1 MQKNMEDKT
10 SPEAQEKEKRY
21 WFERALNLLMRR
33 EHSAVELHQKL
44 MLKGCPTHLLD
55 DLINKCTELNY
66 LSLERF
72 AEVFARNQ
80 SQLGYGPKKVQ
91 FLLKQHQIPQ
101 SMISIAL
108 EEADF
113 ATAKEIALRKIG
125 TKPEPKLR
133 AALYR
138 RGF

>member
-1 MQKNMEDKT
+1 MEDNI
-10 SPEAQEKEKRY
+10 SPEDRQKEKRY

-33 EHSAVELHQKL
+33 EHSVVELKQKL
-44 MLKGCPTHLLD
+44 TIKGCRD
-55 DLINKCTELNY
+55 ELVDEIIEDCISANY

-80 SQLGYGPKKVQ
+80 AQLGYGPKKVQ
-91 FLLKQHQIPQ
+91 FLLKQHQVP
-101 SMISIAL
+101 SDLMAIAL
-108 EEADF
+108 EEVNFDE
-113 ATAKEIALRKIG
+113 AKEIAFRKIG
-125 TKPEPKLR
+125 QKPDPKLR

>member
-1 MQKNMEDKT
+1 
-10 SPEAQEKEKRY
+10 
-21 WFERALNLLMRR
+21 MRR
-33 EHSAVELHQKL
+33 EHSIVELQQKL
-44 MLKGCPTHLLD
+44 SLKECPPE
-55 DLINKCTELNY
+55 LIDEIITECLEKNY

-80 SQLGYGPKKVQ
+80 AKLGYGPKKVQ
-91 FLLKQHQIPQ
+91 FLLKQHQVPLDVV
-101 SMISIAL
+101 SIAL

-113 ATAKEIALRKIG
+113 EEAKATALRKIG
-125 TKPEPKLR
+125 SKPEPKLR

>member
-1 MQKNMEDKT
+1 MENNDT
-10 SPEAQEKEKRY
+10 SLEQHKEQRY

-33 EHSAVELHQKL
+33 EHSAVELKQKL
-44 MLKGCPTHLLD
+44 VIKGCND
-55 DLINKCTELNY
+55 QWVDQIIERCIELNY

-80 SQLGYGPKKVQ
+80 AQLGYGPQKIK
-91 FLLKQHQIPQ
+91 FLLKQHHIPNEVV
-101 SMISIAL
+101 SIAL
-108 EEADF
+108 EEIDF
-113 ATAKEIALRKIG
+113 EHAYEVALRKIG
-125 TKPEPKLR
+125 NKPEQKLK

>member
-1 MQKNMEDKT
+1 MEDNI
-10 SPEAQEKEKRY
+10 SPEDRQKEKRY

-33 EHSAVELHQKL
+33 EHSVVELKQKL
-44 MLKGCPTHLLD
+44 TIKGCRD
-55 DLINKCTELNY
+55 ELVDEIIEDCISANY

-80 SQLGYGPKKVQ
+80 AQLGYGPKKVQ
-91 FLLKQHQIPQ
+91 FLLKQHQVP
-101 SMISIAL
+101 SDLMAIAL
-108 EEADF
+108 EEVDF
-113 ATAKEIALRKIG
+113 DEAKEIALRKIG
-125 TKPEPKLR
+125 QKPEPKLR

>member
-1 MQKNMEDKT
+1 MEDNI
-10 SPEAQEKEKRY
+10 SPEDRQKEKRY

-33 EHSAVELHQKL
+33 EHSVVELKQKL
-44 MLKGCPTHLLD
+44 TIKGCRD
-55 DLINKCTELNY
+55 ELVDEIIEDCISANY

-80 SQLGYGPKKVQ
+80 AQLGYGPKKVQ
-91 FLLKQHQIPQ
+91 FLLKQHQVP
-101 SMISIAL
+101 SDLMAIAL
-108 EEADF
+108 EEVNFDE
-113 ATAKEIALRKIG
+113 AKEIALRKIG
-125 TKPEPKLR
+125 QKPEPKLR

>member
-1 MQKNMEDKT
+1 MEDNKA
-10 SPEAQEKEKRY
+10 PEDLQKEQRY

-33 EHSAVELHQKL
+33 EHSIVELRQKL
-44 MLKGCPTHLLD
+44 TVKGCDVQLVEAIITQC
-55 DLINKCTELNY
+55 IESNY

-80 SQLGYGPKKVQ
+80 AQLGYGPKKVQ
-91 FLLKQHQIPQ
+91 FLLKQHQVP
-101 SMISIAL
+101 SDLVAIAL
-108 EEADF
+108 EDVNFDEAK
-113 ATAKEIALRKIG
+113 AIALRKIG
-125 TKPEPKLR
+125 QKPEPKLK

>member
-1 MQKNMEDKT
+1 MEDNI
-10 SPEAQEKEKRY
+10 SPEDRQKEKRY

-33 EHSAVELHQKL
+33 EHSIVELRQKL
-44 MLKGCPTHLLD
+44 VLKGCHEQLVEDIITQC
-55 DLINKCTELNY
+55 IEANY

-80 SQLGYGPKKVQ
+80 AQLGYGPKKVQ
-91 FLLKQHQIPQ
+91 FLLKQHQVPNDLV
-101 SMISIAL
+101 SIAL
-108 EEADF
+108 EEVNFDD
-113 ATAKEIALRKIG
+113 AKAIALRKIG
-125 TKPEPKLR
+125 QKDEPKLK

>member
-1 MQKNMEDKT
+1 MFRK
-10 SPEAQEKEKRY
+10 
-21 WFERALNLLMRR
+21 
-33 EHSAVELHQKL
+33 
-44 MLKGCPTHLLD
+44 
-55 DLINKCTELNY
+55 NY

-80 SQLGYGPKKVQ
+80 AKLGYGPKKVQ
-91 FLLKQHQIPQ
+91 FLLKQHQVPLDVV
-101 SMISIAL
+101 SIAL

-113 ATAKEIALRKIG
+113 EEAKATALRKIG
-125 TKPEPKLR
+125 SKPEPKLR

>member
-1 MQKNMEDKT
+1 MEDNI
-10 SPEAQEKEKRY
+10 SPEDRQKEKRY

-33 EHSAVELHQKL
+33 EHSVVELKQKL
-44 MLKGCPTHLLD
+44 TIKGCRD
-55 DLINKCTELNY
+55 ELVDEIIEDCISANY

-80 SQLGYGPKKVQ
+80 AQLGYGPKKVQ
-91 FLLKQHQIPQ
+91 FLLKQHQVP
-101 SMISIAL
+101 SDLMAIAL
-108 EEADF
+108 EEVNFDE
-113 ATAKEIALRKIG
+113 AKEIALRKIG
-125 TKPEPKLR
+125 QKPEQKLR

>member
-1 MQKNMEDKT
+1 MEDNT
-10 SPEAQEKEKRY
+10 ALEYQQKEKRY

-33 EHSAVELHQKL
+33 EHSIVEFRQKL
-44 MLKGCPTHLLD
+44 MLKGCDAQLVEE
-55 DLINKCTELNY
+55 IIAQCIEANY

-80 SQLGYGPKKVQ
+80 AQLGYGPKKVQ
-91 FLLKQHQIPQ
+91 FLLKQHQVP
-101 SMISIAL
+101 SDLVSIAL
-108 EEADF
+108 EEANFDE
-113 ATAKEIALRKIG
+113 AKAIALRKIG
-125 TKPEPKLR
+125 QKPESKLK

>member
-1 MQKNMEDKT
+1 MEDNIT
-10 SPEAQEKEKRY
+10 FENHNKERRY

-33 EHSAVELHQKL
+33 EHSIVELQQKL
-44 MLKGCPTHLLD
+44 SLKECPPE
-55 DLINKCTELNY
+55 LIDEIITECLEKNY

-80 SQLGYGPKKVQ
+80 AKLGYGPKKVQ
-91 FLLKQHQIPQ
+91 FLLKQHQVPLDVV
-101 SMISIAL
+101 SIAL

-113 ATAKEIALRKIG
+113 EEAKATALRKIG
-125 TKPEPKLR
+125 SKPEPKLR

>member
-1 MQKNMEDKT
+1 MEDNI
-10 SPEAQEKEKRY
+10 SPEDRQKEKRY

-33 EHSAVELHQKL
+33 EHSDVELKQKL
-44 MLKGCPTHLLD
+44 TIKGCRD
-55 DLINKCTELNY
+55 ELVDEIIEDCISANY

-80 SQLGYGPKKVQ
+80 AQLGYGPKKVQ
-91 FLLKQHQIPQ
+91 FLLKQHQVP
-101 SMISIAL
+101 SDLMAIAL
-108 EEADF
+108 EEVNFDE
-113 ATAKEIALRKIG
+113 AKEIALRKIG
-125 TKPEPKLR
+125 QKPEPKLR

>member
-1 MQKNMEDKT
+1 MDDNITAE
-10 SPEAQEKEKRY
+10 EREKEKRY

-33 EHSAVELHQKL
+33 EHSIVELRQKL
-44 MLKGCPTHLLD
+44 LLKDCPNY
-55 DLINKCTELNY
+55 LIDEIIEKCLEANY

-72 AEVFARNQ
+72 AESFARNQ

-91 FLLKQHQIPQ
+91 FLLKQHNIP
-101 SMISIAL
+101 SDLASIAM

-113 ATAKEIALRKIG
+113 EAAKAIALRKIG
-125 TKPEPKLR
+125 NKPEPKLK

>member
-1 MQKNMEDKT
+1 MEDNT
-10 SPEAQEKEKRY
+10 TLEDQQKEKRY

-33 EHSAVELHQKL
+33 EHSIVEFRQKL
-44 MLKGCPTHLLD
+44 TLKGWDAQLLEQIITQCID
-55 DLINKCTELNY
+55 ANY

-80 SQLGYGPKKVQ
+80 AQLGYGPKKVQ
-91 FLLKQHQIPQ
+91 FLLKQHQVP
-101 SMISIAL
+101 SDLVSIAL
-108 EEADF
+108 EEANFDE
-113 ATAKEIALRKIG
+113 AKAIALRKIG
-125 TKPEPKLR
+125 QKPEPKLK

>member
-1 MQKNMEDKT
+1 MEDKIALD
-10 SPEAQEKEKRY
+10 EAQEKAQRY

-33 EHSAVELHQKL
+33 EHSIVELRQKL
-44 MLKGCPTHLLD
+44 TSRGCEAALAEKIITD
-55 DLINKCTELNY
+55 CIEANY

-72 AEVFARNQ
+72 SEVFARHQ
-80 SQLGYGPKKVQ
+80 AQLGYGPKKVE
-91 FLLKQHQIPQ
+91 FLLKQHQVP
-101 SMISIAL
+101 SHLVSIAL

-113 ATAKEIALRKIG
+113 SEAKAIALRKIG
-125 TKPEPKLR
+125 QKPEPKLR